1 MKSVKA
7 KKILVT
13 GSSGL
18 IGSEVVKYFDKRG
31 WNVVGVD
38 NNMRKEFF
46 GKKGDT
52 KWNLSSL
59 INNCK
64 NFTHNDIDIR
74 SRDSIKSLVKS
85 VKPELIVHAA
95 AQPSHD
101 LASTI
106 PYDDFE
112 VNAVGTMNLLEGC
125 RLFCPDASFI
135 FLSTNKVYGDNPNL
149 IKLIELEKRWD
160 YEDPLYKEGI
170 NETMSIDGTT
180 HSLFG
185 VSKLSA
191 DIMVQ
196 EYGKYFGMNTCS
208 LRGGCLTGPT
218 HSAVELHG
226 FLSYLIKCNL
236 DDAEYTIY
244 GYKGKQVRDNIHSY
258 DVARCIDY
266 LVRNPSP
273 GSVFNL
279 GGGRNNSISIL
290 EAFDLVSDLTGKPM
304 KYSYSKNHR
313 VGDHICYIT
322 DLSSLKS
329 ALKGWDITKNLDEIF
344 IEIISAWKKRFGK
357 I

>member
-1 MKSVKA
+1 MKSVKE
-7 KKILVT
+7 KKVLVT

-18 IGSEVVKYFDKRG
+18 IGSEVVTYFDKRG
-31 WNVVGVD
+31 WSVFGVD

-46 GKKGDT
+46 GLKGDT
-52 KWNLSSL
+52 KWNLRHL
-59 INNCK
+59 INKCK
-64 NFTHNDIDIR
+64 NFTHNHIDVR
-74 SRDSIKSLVKS
+74 SRDSIRSLIKS

-112 VNAVGTMNLLEGC
+112 VNAVGTMNLLENC
-125 RLFCPDASFI
+125 RLFCPEASFI

-149 IKLIELEKRWD
+149 IKLKELEKRWD
-160 YEDPLYKEGI
+160 YKDTFYKDGI
-170 NETMSIDGTT
+170 NETMSIDNTT

-196 EYGKYFGMNTCS
+196 EYGRYYGMNTCS

-236 DDAEYTIY
+236 EDIKYTIY

-266 LVRNPSP
+266 LFRNPSS
-273 GSVFNL
+273 GSVYNL

-290 EAFDLVSDLTGKPM
+290 EAFDFVSDLTGKSM
-304 KYSYSKNHR
+304 KYNYSINHR

-322 DLSSLKS
+322 DLSKLKTS
-329 ALKGWDITKNLDEIF
+329 LKGWDITKNLDEI
-344 IEIISAWKKRFGK
+344 ITEIISSWKKRLP
-357 I
+357 